1 MTSKMY
7 VWIDVKLITIEN
19 DAIFGANFITE
30 SDVMIMSDVT
40 IIYSEI
46 TVKTN
51 IIIEIDIQD
60 VCDEKIRNW
69 KWHYDRKR

>member
-7 VWIDVKLITIEN
+7 VWIDVKLITIVN

-46 TVKTN
+46 TVKTDT
-51 IIIEIDIQD
+51 IIESDIQD
-60 VCDEKIRNW
+60 VCDEKIRN
-69 KWHYDRKR
+69 

>member
-7 VWIDVKLITIEN
+7 VWIDVKLITIVN
-19 DAIFGANFITE
+19 DAIFGANVINE

-46 TVKTN
+46 TVKTDT
-51 IIIEIDIQD
+51 IIDSDIQD
-60 VCDEKIRNW
+60 VCDEKIRN
-69 KWHYDRKR
+69 